1 MKRDLFRRYVWLVDV
16 IRHAKKI
23 TYEEISNL
31 WKNSPL
37 NADHTPLALRTFH
50 NHREAI
56 ENLFGIRI
64 LCDRSDHNRYYVADD
79 YSMSSTKLK
88 VWMLQTL
95 SLSNLVNA
103 TSSNVESRIVLDITP
118 EEKFG
123 LTTVIEAMKKNMQV
137 KLTYSIPT
145 ADNRTEFIVG
155 PYCVRFWNRG
165 WYVLGK
171 CVNTGKMLVFDLARV
186 LNLTMLDTPF
196 EYTEGFSPAEFFKNY
211 YGMEIDPELNPVKI
225 RLKVQGKTRDII
237 RTLPLHTSQ
246 KEIMA
251 HFDSSIFEYYFVPSP
266 DFKQTVL
273 SMGTDVE
280 VIAPLELRREIKEQI
295 ERMANNY
302 ESEASY
308 SLESQEN

>member
-16 IRHAKKI
+16 IRHAKKL

-31 WKNSPL
+31 WKNSTL
-37 NADHTPLALRTFH
+37 NADHSPLALRTFH

-64 LCDRSDHNRYYVADD
+64 LCDRSDRNRYYVADD
-79 YSMSSTKLK
+79 TNMSSTKLK

-95 SLSNLVNA
+95 SLSNIVSS
-103 TSSNVESRIVLDITP
+103 TSNLGSRIVLDITP

-123 LTTVIEAMKKNMQV
+123 LTTVIEAMKNNFQV

-145 ADNRTEFIVG
+145 ADNRTEFTVG

-171 CVNTGKMLVFDLARV
+171 CVDTGKMLVFDLARV
-186 LNLTMLDTPF
+186 LSLTLTDKPF
-196 EYTEGFSPAEFFKNY
+196 VYTEGFSPAEFFKNY
-211 YGMEIDPELNPVKI
+211 YGMEIDPGLNPIKI
-225 RLKVQGKTRDII
+225 RLKVEGKTRDII

-246 KEIMA
+246 KEILA
-251 HFDSSIFEYYFVPSP
+251 HMDCSIFEYYFVPSP

-280 VIAPLELRREIKEQI
+280 VISPLELRREIKDQI
-295 ERMANNY
+295 DRMAENY
-302 ESEASY
+302 ETDSMSRLADS
-308 SLESQEN
+308 